1 MEGKIDK
8 FKSEIEELGF
18 CVNMKPALKSL
29 SILIALRSELNS
41 GIDLAIHLLFFL

>member
-29 SILIALRSELNS
+29 SILIALRIELN
-41 GIDLAIHLLFFL
+41 LRR

>member
-18 CVNMKPALKSL
+18 SVNMKPALKSL
-29 SILIALRSELNS
+29 SILIALRIELNLR
-41 GIDLAIHLLFFL
+41 I

>member
-18 CVNMKPALKSL
+18 FIGLHIKPLKEKNIEKL
-29 SILIALRSELNS
+29 TK
-41 GIDLAIHLLFFL
+41 LLLKI